1 MTRKPDTPIEMMAY
15 AISRQ
20 QGFEAQERSDFADWH
35 WEESIDEARA
45 ALRALAECELPPSAL
60 RSAGGAYDWPSVSM
74 AGASPNGMRKAE
86 NIFRA
91 MCSAIAKENEA

>member
-15 AISRQ
+15 AIIKH
-20 QGFEAQERSDFADWH
+20 QGGAHVADWQ
-35 WEESIDEARA
+35 WEESIGEARA
-45 ALRALAECELPPSAL
+45 ALLALAECELPPSAL

-91 MCSAIAKENEA
+91 MCSALAKENDA